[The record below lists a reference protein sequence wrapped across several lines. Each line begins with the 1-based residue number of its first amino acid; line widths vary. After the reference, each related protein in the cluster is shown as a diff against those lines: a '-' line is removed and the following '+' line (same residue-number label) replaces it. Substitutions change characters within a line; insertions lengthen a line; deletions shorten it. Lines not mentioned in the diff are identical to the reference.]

1 MLSAVYI
8 VEKCVQCVV
17 LSAVCVS
24 VRICAQSL
32 EVAPGWKAG
41 DTIGDFHMGAT
52 VGDFNMGATI
62 GSSPNKLTWNIFKYP
77 N

>member
-1 MLSAVYI
+1 MQCVVLSAVCS

-41 DTIGDFHMGAT
+41 DT